1 MRSVTETHSAYIQVL
16 IYRAFLLGKLIN
28 AINQFIHDSKY
39 WGGIP
44 VGVTIMLIL
53 KLTYFCVRIYWN
65 SSKLNL
71 KWIILLV
78 YIEKKKLLLLNYLW
92 KDKWLIFLT
101 VSISLCLYQILIQHL
116 QISVMETFNVF
127 IILFLISMHN
137 AFILWLILKIF
148 LENLTWL

>member
-1 MRSVTETHSAYIQVL
+1 MKSFAVLKAGDLMRSVTETHSAYIQVL

-28 AINQFIHDSKY
+28 PINQFIHDSKY

-78 YIEKKKLLLLNYLW
+78 YIEKNNCFY
-92 KDKWLIFLT
+92 
-101 VSISLCLYQILIQHL
+101 
-116 QISVMETFNVF
+116 
-127 IILFLISMHN
+127 
-137 AFILWLILKIF
+137 
-148 LENLTWL
+148 